1 MDTTEGREWQLWREQ
16 DGIISSP
23 GWPGC
28 RSSCASETQG
38 TLTDRGVSQWA
49 QTPKRTQH
57 IEQHKPLKFQMGK
70 AVAIPRCKD
79 RWARSIFNNTRTSLC
94 VYHWR
99 DAEWAQLG
107 SLSTADGEAKIP
119 MFWCFGISDLPGANL
134 PSDQATDPSAL
145 HPTPQGKR
153 NTPWWLTS
161 KPWNNTH
168 CTFPS
173 TQGETGRMLKWF
185 WSHTF

>member
-1 MDTTEGREWQLWREQ
+1 MDTTEGREWQLRREQ

-79 RWARSIFNNTRTSLC
+79 RWARNIFNNTRTSLC

-119 MFWCFGISDLPGANL
+119 THVLMFWDLWPAWGQSSFRPGHWPLCTPPNTTG
-134 PSDQATDPSAL
+134 QKKHTMVINFKAL
-145 HPTPQGKR
+145 K
-153 NTPWWLTS
+153 
-161 KPWNNTH
+161 
-168 CTFPS
+168 
-173 TQGETGRMLKWF
+173 
-185 WSHTF
+185 